1 MKKKLLYL
9 PLFAFLLIGFGSI
22 SFAQNG
28 GKAEGKPIQFKR
40 GATSGVVSDT
50 IKNDLEY
57 EYTFKAKAGQ
67 LATIKIS
74 STPKDS
80 ATFEI
85 RLDGE
90 PVAGEMNEAGTVWSG
105 SLPSDGEYW
114 ISVKRKSAS
123 KGTSKFSL
131 TLSIK

>member
-1 MKKKLLYL
+1 MKKVLLHL
-9 PLFAFLLIGFGSI
+9 PLFALLLISFASI

-57 EYTFKAKAGQ
+57 EYTFKAKGGQ
-67 LATIKIS
+67 LATIKIT
-74 STPKDS
+74 STPTDS
-80 ATFEI
+80 VTFEI

-90 PVAGEMNEAGTVWSG
+90 PVNGEMDGNVWSG
-105 SLPSDGEYW
+105 QIPADGEYW